1 MSMGEGFR
9 KPGDREDI
17 SSDEEDELEAAR
29 RHWPRDPLN
38 GAALAIARMWLAKAR
53 KRRAF
58 SKLVRGIIDQNKKT
72 TCEICGRTPEKN
84 NVKLTAYLA
93 TNGEP
98 DITAIDSLIH
108 RFEEQYSVD
117 ELEPLLWKAFFRAH
131 AEYCTRCSMCEDS
144 MEQERLLQAGRAPGP
159 SRLTRPQDISSD
171 EDEDQ
176 IEFDPIVVTRASP
189 EGRMMSKW
197 LVAARKKIGGT
208 FPRPDARK
216 QMEKYAQKLRELKM
230 KKARDMFGKAT
241 VKLDDTNPVR
251 VISFVIGFGFY

>member
-1 MSMGEGFR
+1 
-9 KPGDREDI
+9 
-17 SSDEEDELEAAR
+17 
-29 RHWPRDPLN
+29 
-38 GAALAIARMWLAKAR
+38 
-53 KRRAF
+53 
-58 SKLVRGIIDQNKKT
+58 
-72 TCEICGRTPEKN
+72 
-84 NVKLTAYLA
+84 
-93 TNGEP
+93 
-98 DITAIDSLIH
+98 
-108 RFEEQYSVD
+108 
-117 ELEPLLWKAFFRAH
+117 
-131 AEYCTRCSMCEDS
+131 